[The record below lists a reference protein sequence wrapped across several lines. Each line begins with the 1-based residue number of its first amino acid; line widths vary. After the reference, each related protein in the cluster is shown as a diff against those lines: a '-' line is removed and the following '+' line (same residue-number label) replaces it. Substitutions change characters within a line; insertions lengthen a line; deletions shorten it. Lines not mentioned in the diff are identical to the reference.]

1 MTDLVK
7 NFIDYNENHQ
17 LIRSGDHVLV
27 AVSGGIDSVVLLH
40 LLIQIRDQFGLQLE
54 ILHVNHGL
62 RGEQSDRDERF
73 VAQLAERYQ
82 LPLIVRKVNVR
93 KYQERHKVSEE
104 EGARL
109 LRYQVFQWAL
119 KRTGA
124 DHIALGHQADDQ
136 VETILDHWLRGSG
149 VKGLSGMPVRRG
161 KIIRPLLF
169 ATRKEIE
176 TYARAYKLDFV
187 KDETNVMFH
196 YRRNRIR
203 HELIPYLEKQF
214 NPAVKSAILRT
225 AGIMSE
231 VEIYLAEQGRLAV
244 DRCLVSSKKDKI
256 ILDLN
261 GFLKYFIIVQ
271 KYALY
276 EIVARLALPR
286 SVLTANKIERIL
298 RLASNRRSGKKVKLS
313 SEWEVWHDSHFLAFC
328 RRGGVPGKKSV
339 PLNSVVPLSNEHLLL
354 ENRLMTIREVPQIF
368 PTDRTVEYIDY
379 DQVIGELK
387 IRLPQP
393 GDRFRPLN
401 SPGQKKLSDF
411 FIDRKVPLHERR
423 EIPLLVCDAGIIWV
437 VGHQI
442 DDKFK
447 ITDRTTRVLMLK
459 VIEKGI
465 AA

>member
-1 MTDLVK
+1 MSDLLEK
-7 NFIDYNENHQ
+7 FIDYNVEQ
-17 LIRSGDHVLV
+17 KLIRSGDHVLV

-40 LLIQIRDQFGLQLE
+40 LLVQIRDQFGLNLE

-82 LPLIVRKVNVR
+82 LPLIVRKVDVR
-93 KYQERHKVSEE
+93 EYQERHKVSDE

-109 LRYQVFQWAL
+109 LRYRVFQWAL
-119 KRTGA
+119 EKTRA
-124 DHIALGHQADDQ
+124 NHIALGHQADDQ

-149 VKGLSGMPVRRG
+149 VKGLTGMPVRRG

-169 ATRKEIE
+169 ATREEIE
-176 TYARAYKLDFV
+176 TYARAHKLDFV
-187 KDETNVMFH
+187 EDETNVMFH

-203 HELIPYLEKQF
+203 HELIPYLKKQF
-214 NPAVKSAILRT
+214 NPTVERAILRT
-225 AGIMSE
+225 ARIMSE

-244 DRCLVSSKKDKI
+244 DHCLVSSKKDKI
-256 ILDLN
+256 ILDLDA
-261 GFLKYFIIVQ
+261 FLKYFIIVQ

-276 EIVARLALPR
+276 EIVERLALPR
-286 SVLTANKIERIL
+286 SILTADKIERIL
-298 RLASNRRSGKKVKLS
+298 KLASNGRSGKKVKLN
-313 SEWEVWHDSHFLAFC
+313 SEWEVWHNSHFLVFC
-328 RRGGVPGKKSV
+328 QTVGTLSKKAV
-339 PLNSVVPLSNEHLLL
+339 PLNSVVPLFNEERLL
-354 ENRLMTIREVPQIF
+354 ENRLMTIRELPPIF

-379 DQVIGELK
+379 DQVIGDLK
-387 IRLPQP
+387 IRFPKP
-393 GDRFRPLN
+393 GDRFWPLN

-437 VGHQI
+437 VGYQI

-447 ITDRTTRVLMLK
+447 ITNRTTRVLMLK
-459 VIEKGI
+459 VIEKGT